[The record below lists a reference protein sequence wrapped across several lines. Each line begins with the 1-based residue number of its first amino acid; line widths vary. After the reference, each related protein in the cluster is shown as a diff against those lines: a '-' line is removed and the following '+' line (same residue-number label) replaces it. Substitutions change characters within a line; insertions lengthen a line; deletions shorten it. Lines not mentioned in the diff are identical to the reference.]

1 VEAASDQGVTIGS
14 RRLPRG
20 FSAGAALLP
29 AAVIFVVVYVG
40 CSMWSVYMS
49 FTSSRMLPNNN
60 FVGLAQYRVLFENDR
75 WSASV
80 WNLAVFGP
88 LFVGGSLVLGILMAI
103 AIDQRIKGEN
113 LWRTLFLY
121 SYAVSFIVTGLL
133 WRWMLDPRVGVQRVI
148 RDMGFSEFTFDWTV
162 NQDRVI
168 FTLVIAAIWH
178 AAGLVM
184 ALTLAGLRGID
195 RDIWNAIRVDGIP
208 FWRGYIQIILPMM
221 SATIFTAFILLS
233 IAVIKVYDL
242 VVAMTNGGPGF
253 ASEMPAKFVMDY
265 LFDRGNVGLATAAT
279 TIMLIGV
286 IIFLAPWYVMQR
298 RQKSRKQA

>member
-1 VEAASDQGVTIGS
+1 
-14 RRLPRG
+14 
-20 FSAGAALLP
+20 
-29 AAVIFVVVYVG
+29 
-40 CSMWSVYMS
+40 MWSVYMS